1 VSHPLSSGAVVEFQC
16 RADEYLEAR
25 RAAVRVR
32 PFEYWLNRAWGP
44 TLVIL
49 GLVAIV
55 RDALDPSGYLV
66 TAVGVALVLNGTL
79 WLRRRA
85 RVEWRT
91 IPRLGYRTWLGIG
104 DAGLRLT
111 TVDGDTHV
119 PWSTIKHVLETPNT
133 FTLCRASDDFQVI
146 PKRAFTSAS
155 QVAGFRARLATA
167 CPQARS
173 VTFDADGR
181 RRCLNDQPPHRKEE
195 TS

>member
-1 VSHPLSSGAVVEFQC
+1 VSRPPSAGAVFEFQC

-49 GLVAIV
+49 GLVTIV

-66 TAVGVALVLNGTL
+66 AAVGVALVLNGTL
-79 WLRRRA
+79 WLRRWA

-91 IPRLGYRTWLGIG
+91 TPRLGYRTWLGIG

-111 TVDGDTHV
+111 TVDGDADV
-119 PWSTIKHVLETPNT
+119 PWSTITHVVETPNT
-133 FTLCRASDDFQVI
+133 FTLCRAPDDFEVI
-146 PKRAFTSAS
+146 PKRAFTSER
-155 QVAGFRARLATA
+155 QLTGFRARLAA
-167 CPQARS
+167 ECGVRPRA
-173 VTFDADGR
+173 GR
-181 RRCLNDQPPHRKEE
+181 
-195 TS
+195 